1 MQRVLTIGSALID
14 VFITSQN
21 FELNQEIGSMCFTN
35 KSGKLEVENFDV
47 RTGGGASN
55 TAVGFS
61 RMGFQAACI
70 AEMGKDE
77 LAHLVADSFKDENV
91 HQQYLIN
98 EKKEQTGGSVIL
110 VAEGGE
116 RMVLVHRGAASMLD
130 PQDISAQAIEES
142 DWIHLSSIA
151 GRLNTLEHIFDVV
164 RQYNKK
170 MSWNP
175 GSGFLKSLHER
186 DWDIASFPIEVLIL
200 NKQEWEMTR
209 NKQQTF
215 LDVVPKIVITDGNKG
230 GSVFVDGQ
238 LVHEF
243 VAEQV
248 EAIDNTGAGDAFGV
262 GFVSALLHEKSV
274 EQAID
279 WGKKN
284 AASVVQKIGAKPG
297 LLYAS
302 DLELS

>member
-14 VFITSQN
+14 VFIASES
-21 FELNQEIGSMCFTN
+21 FELNQEVGSMSFTN

-91 HQQYLIN
+91 NQQYLIN

-130 PQDISAQAIEES
+130 PQDIAVQAIQET

-151 GRLNTLEHIFDVV
+151 GKLNTLEHIFNLV

-186 DWDIASFPIEVLIL
+186 DWDIASFPVAVVLL
-200 NKQEWEMTR
+200 NRQEWEIVGD
-209 NKQQTF
+209 KQQAF
-215 LDVVPKIVITDGNKG
+215 LDTVPKIVITDGSKG

-238 LVHEF
+238 QAQEF
-243 VAEQV
+243 VAEEI

-262 GFVSALLHEKSV
+262 GFVSGLLQGKPL
-274 EQAID
+274 EQAIE

-284 AASVVQKIGAKPG
+284 AASVVQKLGAKPG

-302 DLELS
+302 DLE